1 MEGIMKKIFSLILL
15 TFVFSFVAGC
25 TNQSDEQ
32 KEKPVEVSLEN
43 IVSEI
48 KEQIAE
54 DMKEQGAGED
64 VYVDGKLQSY
74 IETDLKATDESN
86 PSGAIYLEKL
96 KLNQEELENGTV
108 IAAMMSVKSDEIIVL
123 EAADEKHVAS
133 LKEALERE
141 KEAQMKTWEVYLPDQ
156 FEKVK
161 KNIIKTNGKFLLY
174 ATYENPEK
182 IEKIFDKSF
191 E

>member
-1 MEGIMKKIFSLILL
+1 MKKIFSLILL

-43 IVSEI
+43 IVSGI

-54 DMKEQGAGED
+54 DLKAQGAGED

-74 IETDLKATDESN
+74 IETDLKVTDESN

-108 IAAMMSVKSDEIIVL
+108 IAAMMNVKSDEIIVL
-123 EAADEKHVAS
+123 EASDEKHVAS